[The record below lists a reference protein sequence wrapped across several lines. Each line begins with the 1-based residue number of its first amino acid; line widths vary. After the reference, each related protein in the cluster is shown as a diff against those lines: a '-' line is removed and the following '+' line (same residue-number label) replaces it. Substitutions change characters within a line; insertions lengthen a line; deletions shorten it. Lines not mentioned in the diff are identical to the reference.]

1 MLGKLLKHEFHATAG
16 QFGLVALGLVGFAAL
31 SRLFLLLGNV
41 ADFFTV
47 PYGLA
52 TFAYFVMLIAALILV
67 SVIIIRRFYMNTYGD
82 EGYLT
87 LTLPVK
93 RRTIIFSKLI
103 VSSVWLLACYVVM
116 TVSLAIAFWSAD
128 VFDWMSEFFMYLPMV
143 ADRFV
148 SMMGVSVPALTVVCV
163 VIMLIS
169 VVMTPLSYFAAVS
182 FGQLFAKHR
191 FIGSVLGYLLI
202 GAARQILMTI
212 YSFTTVNIFSD
223 AMNAL
228 SYGRSLTGM
237 QTFGLG
243 VSAVVY
249 LLLDAL
255 ICVLLFMMTN
265 VIMKRAVNLQ

>member
-16 QFGLVALGLVGFAAL
+16 QFGLVAIGLVGFAAL

-116 TVSLAIAFWSAD
+116 TASLAIAFWSAE

-169 VVMTPLSYFAAVS
+169 VVMTPLSYFA
-182 FGQLFAKHR
+182 
-191 FIGSVLGYLLI
+191 SVLGYLLI

>member
-16 QFGLVALGLVGFAAL
+16 QFGLVGFAAL

-103 VSSVWLLACYVVM
+103 VSSVWLLACYIVM
-116 TVSLAIAFWSAD
+116 TAIAFWSAE